1 MTILHKLLNA
11 IDWRVYFVEKD
22 NEKLQRSDGSYTLG
36 SCDNNTN
43 IIYLREDL
51 YGRSLKKVLCHELT
65 HTAMFSYQINLTLDQ
80 EELIADFI
88 ATYGEEIINI
98 TNTKITLNTV
108 NLLGKFIYISPLC
121 FFLLYINSKKK

>member
-98 TNTKITLNTV
+98 TN
-108 NLLGKFIYISPLC
+108 
-121 FFLLYINSKKK
+121 FLFNKLKERSY

>member
-1 MTILHKLLNA
+1 MKING

-65 HTAMFSYQINLTLDQ
+65 HAAMFSYQINLTLDQ

-98 TNTKITLNTV
+98 TNFLFNTKS
-108 NLLGKFIYISPLC
+108 KFFS
-121 FFLLYINSKKK
+121 